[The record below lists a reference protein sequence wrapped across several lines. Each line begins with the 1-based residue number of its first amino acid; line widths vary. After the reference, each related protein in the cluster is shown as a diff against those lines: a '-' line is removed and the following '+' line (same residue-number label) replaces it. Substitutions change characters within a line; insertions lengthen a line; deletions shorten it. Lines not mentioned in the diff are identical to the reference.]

1 MSNFKKNTLAL
12 AVASGL
18 MAATPLLAAEEAKKE
33 ESLQLKE
40 VVITGEKIQRSQD
53 KTLSSVAVVTSE
65 DMRIHGDQDLQ
76 GVLDRT
82 PGVYAQ
88 SGNENWGIRG
98 IPVSGFD
105 DQGPAAMNGA
115 VSVYVDDALQVN
127 RLLTHNPMQLW
138 DMEQVEIYRGAQS
151 TTQGRNSLAGAI
163 IMKSK
168 DPTFDPEFSVRSN
181 AGKYGE
187 RGASAMANGSL
198 VDGIIAGRLAVDYQ
212 TSDGYIENEFLD
224 MDANQLRS
232 SNIRGKFLILPSDDM
247 DVLLTFSRTKQRS
260 GLNATA
266 ASNGK
271 PDYYSIYENTET
283 YNTLNQNT
291 ATAKVDYRLDDFW
304 TLTSVTS
311 GTWSKYDSILDFDR
325 TTAVNPTQTA
335 PRHHE
340 QSLGSQEFRLGYA
353 SDRVDGVIGVYLGRS
368 KGEIDDQLVNNG
380 TVLLNQKGDIKIR
393 SQALFGELNW
403 EFVDDWKL
411 ITGLRWDHE
420 KNNTK
425 INYPI
430 RVVSVTDPVVDEDIS
445 SSVLL
450 PKIGISHDLTENQV
464 LGLTWQRGYR
474 SGGVNI
480 RSRARHDSYDPEFT
494 STYELAWRGNWL
506 DRRLRTT
513 ANLYHTTW
521 KDQQVSFRN
530 LADNTTQVSNA
541 ADSRMIGLEF
551 SAEYLVTSQ
560 LLVNAGF
567 AYNDTKYKS
576 FVRDGVDLSGYEF
589 VYAPKK
595 MANVGANYTFG
606 NGLMIGGDVIYQG
619 QSISNFDSN
628 SAREITKVRRNDG
641 VTLVNLNAEY
651 PIGNLTLSG
660 YVHNLFD
667 EEYVTNNQSDNLLD
681 VGAPMTLGVA
691 ARYDF

>member
-1 MSNFKKNTLAL
+1 MRNFKKNTLAL

-18 MAATPLLAAEEAKKE
+18 MAATAALAAEEAKKGE
-33 ESLQLKE
+33 ALQLKE
-40 VVITGEKIQRSQD
+40 VVVTGEKIQRSED

-65 DMRIHGDQDLQ
+65 DIRIHGDQDLQ

-127 RLLTHNPMQLW
+127 RLLTLNPLPLW

-163 IMKSK
+163 IMRTKN
-168 DPTFDPEFSVRSN
+168 PTFDPEFSVRSN
-181 AGKYGE
+181 VGKYGE
-187 RGASAMANGSL
+187 QGASAVANGSL
-198 VDGIIAGRLAVDYQ
+198 VDGVVAARLAVDYQ
-212 TSDGYIENEFLD
+212 TADGYIENETLD

-232 SNIRGKFLILPSDDM
+232 SNVRGKFLILPSEDL
-247 DVLLTFSRTKQRS
+247 DVLLTFARTKQRS
-260 GLNATA
+260 GVNAVA
-266 ASNGK
+266 ATNGK
-271 PDYYSIYENTET
+271 PDYYSVFENTET
-283 YNTLNQNT
+283 HNTLDQDT
-291 ATAKVDYRLDDFW
+291 ATAKLDYRLDDFW

-311 GTWSKYDSILDFDR
+311 GTWSEYHSILDFDR
-325 TTAVNPTQTA
+325 RATTTQTA

-340 QSLGSQEFRLGYA
+340 QTLASQELRLGYV
-353 SDRVDGVIGVYLGRS
+353 SERVNGVIGAYLGRFE
-368 KGEIDDQLVNNG
+368 GEIDDQLVNSG
-380 TVLLNQKGDIKIR
+380 TVLLDQQGDTKID

-403 EFVDDWKL
+403 EFVEDWQL

-420 KNNTK
+420 KNRTK
-425 INYPI
+425 IDYP
-430 RVVSVTDPVVDEDIS
+430 TDILGIAADPSADEDLS

-450 PKIGISHDLTENQV
+450 PKIGLSYDLTDTQV

-474 SGGVNI
+474 SGGVNV
-480 RSRARHDSYDPEFT
+480 RTRARHETYDPEFT

-506 DRRLRTT
+506 DRRLRTS

-521 KDQQVSFRN
+521 KDQQVSFLN
-530 LADNTTQVSNA
+530 LSDSTVQVANA
-541 ADSRMIGLEF
+541 AESRMIGLEF

-567 AYNDTKYKS
+567 AYNDTKYED
-576 FVRDGVDLSGYEF
+576 FVRDGVDLSGREF
-589 VYAPKK
+589 VFAPKK
-595 MANVGANYTFG
+595 MANVGVNYTFDS
-606 NGLMIGGDVIYQG
+606 GLMIGGDVVYQG
-619 QSISNFDSN
+619 NSISNFDVN
-628 SAREITKVRRNDG
+628 GAREVTGERRNDS

-651 PIGNLTLSG
+651 PIGDLTLSG
-660 YVHNLFD
+660 YVRNLFD
-667 EEYVTNNQSDNLLD
+667 EEYITNNQSDSLVD

>member
-1 MSNFKKNTLAL
+1 MIIFKKNTLAL
-12 AVASGL
+12 AVASSL
-18 MAATPLLAAEEAKKE
+18 MAVTAAMAAEEPGAEKALE
-33 ESLQLKE
+33 LKE
-40 VVITGEKIQRSQD
+40 VVVTGEKIERSQD

-65 DMRIHGDQDLQ
+65 DIRAHGDQDLQ
-76 GVLDRT
+76 NVLDRT
-82 PGVYAQ
+82 PGIYAQ

-127 RLLTHNPMQLW
+127 RLLTHNPMLLW
-138 DMEQVEIYRGAQS
+138 DMEQVEVYRGAQS

-187 RGASAMANGSL
+187 RGTSAMANGTLIDGL
-198 VDGIIAGRLAVDYQ
+198 VAGRLAVDYQ

-247 DVLLTFSRTKQRS
+247 DVLLTFARTKQRS
-260 GLNATA
+260 GVNAVA
-266 ASNGK
+266 ANNGR
-271 PDYYSIYENTET
+271 PDYYSVFENTET
-283 YNTLNQNT
+283 HNTLDQDT

-311 GTWSKYDSILDFDR
+311 GTWSEYHSIIDFDR
-325 TTAVNPTQTA
+325 TTVGNRST

-340 QSLGSQEFRLGYA
+340 QTLGSQELRLGYA
-353 SDRVDGVIGVYLGRS
+353 SERVNGVIGAYLGRFEG
-368 KGEIDDQLVNNG
+368 KIDDQLVNAG
-380 TVLLNQKGDIKIR
+380 TVLLDQQGKTEIN

-403 EFVDDWKL
+403 EFVDGWQL

-420 KNNTK
+420 KNHTK
-425 INYPI
+425 IDYPLNPA
-430 RVVSVTDPVVDEDIS
+430 SSADEDLS

-450 PKIGISHDLTENQV
+450 PKIGLSHELTDNQV

-474 SGGVNI
+474 SGGVNV
-480 RSRARHDSYDPEFT
+480 RAGAAHRPYDPEFT
-494 STYELAWRGNWL
+494 STYELAWRGTWL
-506 DRRLRTT
+506 DRRLRTS
-513 ANLYHTTW
+513 ANLYHTRW
-521 KDQQVSFRN
+521 KDQQVSFLN
-530 LADNTTQVSNA
+530 LSDNTVQVANA
-541 ADSRMIGLEF
+541 AESRMIGMEF

-567 AYNDTKYKS
+567 AYNDTKYED
-576 FVRDGVDLSGYEF
+576 FVRDGVDLSGREF
-589 VYAPKK
+589 VFAPKK
-595 MANVGANYTFG
+595 MANVGVNYTFDS
-606 NGLMIGGDVIYQG
+606 GLMIGGDVVYQG
-619 QSISNFDSN
+619 NSISNFN
-628 SAREITKVRRNDG
+628 VNGAREVTGERRNDS
-641 VTLVNLNAEY
+641 VTLVNLNAEL

-660 YVHNLFD
+660 YVRNLFD
-667 EEYVTNNQSDNLLD
+667 EEYITNNQSDDLLD

>member
-1 MSNFKKNTLAL
+1 MSNFKKSTLAV

-18 MAATPLLAAEEAKKE
+18 MAATSVLAAEETKGEQA
-33 ESLQLKE
+33 LQLKE
-40 VVITGEKIQRSQD
+40 VMITGEKIQRSEE
-53 KTLSSVAVVTSE
+53 KTLSSVAVVTAE
-65 DMRIHGDQDLQ
+65 DIRSHGDQDLQ

-115 VSVYVDDALQVN
+115 VSVYVDDAIQVN
-127 RLLTHNPMQLW
+127 RLLTLNPMALW
-138 DMEQVEIYRGAQS
+138 DMEQVEVYRGAQS

-163 IMKSK
+163 IMRSK
-168 DPTFDPEFSVRSN
+168 APTFDPAFSVRSN
-181 AGKYGE
+181 VGKYGE

-198 VDGIIAGRLAVDYQ
+198 IDGVMAGRLAVDYQ
-212 TSDGYIENEFLD
+212 TSDGYIENDFLD

-260 GLNATA
+260 GINAVA
-266 ASNGK
+266 ARDAR
-271 PDYYSIYENTET
+271 PDYYKLYENTET
-283 YNTLNQNT
+283 LHTLAQNT

-325 TTAVNPTQTA
+325 TTTVTQTA
-335 PRHHE
+335 PRHNE
-340 QSLGSQEFRLGYA
+340 QTLGSQELRLGYA
-353 SDRVDGVIGVYLGRS
+353 SDRVNGVMGLYLGRS
-368 KGEIDDQLVNNG
+368 KGEIDDQLVSG
-380 TVLLNQKGDIKIR
+380 STVALNQKGETKID
-393 SQALFGELNW
+393 SHAVFGELNW
-403 EFVDDWKL
+403 EFVDDWQL

-425 INYPI
+425 IDYPV
-430 RVVSVTDPVVDEDIS
+430 RLVPVPDPVVDRSLS

-480 RSRARHDSYDPEFT
+480 RTRARHDTYDPEFT

-530 LADNTTQVSNA
+530 IADNTTQVSNA

-589 VYAPKK
+589 VNAPKK

-619 QSISNFDSN
+619 QSISNFDAN
-628 SAREITKVRRNDG
+628 SAREITKVRRNDS

-651 PIGNLTLSG
+651 PIGELTLSG

-667 EEYVTNNQSDNLLD
+667 EKYITNNQGDTLLD

>member
-18 MAATPLLAAEEAKKE
+18 VAASALAAEEARE
-33 ESLQLKE
+33 EGTLQLRE
-40 VVITGEKIQRSQD
+40 VVITGEKIQRTEGR
-53 KTLSSVAVVTSE
+53 TLSSVAVVTS
-65 DMRIHGDQDLQ
+65 DDIRSHGDNDLQ
-76 GVLDRT
+76 SVLDRT

-127 RLLTHNPMQLW
+127 RLLTLNPLPLW

-163 IMKSK
+163 VMRTKN
-168 DPTFDPEFSVRSN
+168 PTFDPEFSVRGN
-181 AGKYGE
+181 VGKYGE
-187 RGASAMANGSL
+187 RGTSAVANGSL
-198 VDGIIAGRLAVDYQ
+198 VDGVIAGRVAVDYQ
-212 TSDGYIENEFLD
+212 TVDGYIRNETLD
-224 MDANQLRS
+224 KDANLLRN
-232 SNIRGKFLILPSDDM
+232 SNIRGKFLILPSDDV
-247 DVLLTFSRTKQRS
+247 DLLLTFARTEQRS
-260 GLNATA
+260 GVNAVA
-266 ASNGK
+266 ARNGR
-271 PDYYSIYENTET
+271 PDYFKLYENTET
-283 YNTLNQNT
+283 HNTLEQNS
-291 ATAKVDYRLDDFW
+291 ATAKLDYRLDDFW

-311 GTWSKYDSILDFDR
+311 GTWSEYKSILDFDR
-325 TTAVNPTQTA
+325 TPTVTQTA

-340 QSLGSQEFRLGYA
+340 QTLGSQELRLGYS
-353 SDRVDGVIGVYLGRS
+353 SDRVNGVVGVYLGRF

-380 TVLLNQKGDIKIR
+380 TVLLDQQGDTKIN

-403 EFVDDWKL
+403 EFVDDWQL

-420 KNNTK
+420 KNTTK
-425 INYPI
+425 IEYPTDLLGI
-430 RVVSVTDPVVDEDIS
+430 ATDPLADEDTS

-450 PKIGISHDLTENQV
+450 PKIGISYDLTENHV

-474 SGGVNI
+474 SGGVNV
-480 RSRARHDSYDPEFT
+480 RTRARHETYDPEFT

-506 DRRLRTT
+506 DRRLRTN

-521 KDQQVSFRN
+521 KDQQVSFLN
-530 LADNTTQVSNA
+530 LADNTQQVDNA
-541 ADSRMIGLEF
+541 AESRMVGLEF

-560 LLVNAGF
+560 LLLNAGF
-567 AYNDTKYKS
+567 AYNDTEYKS
-576 FVRDGVDLSGYEF
+576 FVRDGVDLSGREF
-589 VYAPKK
+589 VFAPKK
-595 MANVGANYTFG
+595 MANVGANYTFA
-606 NGLMIGGDVIYQG
+606 NGLMIGGDVVYQG
-619 QSISNFDSN
+619 KSISNFDVN
-628 SAREITKVRRNDG
+628 SAREVTRVRYNDS

-651 PIGNLTLSG
+651 PLGNLTLSG
-660 YVHNLFD
+660 YVRNLFD
-667 EEYVTNNQSDNLLD
+667 ERYITNNQSDSLLD
-681 VGAPMTLGVA
+681 VGAPLTVGMA

>member
-1 MSNFKKNTLAL
+1 MNKFKKNTLAL

-18 MAATPLLAAEEAKKE
+18 MVATSALAAEVADKE
-33 ESLQLKE
+33 QALQLKDA
-40 VVITGEKIQRSQD
+40 VVTGEKIQRSQD

-65 DMRIHGDQDLQ
+65 DIRTHGDQDLQ
-76 GVLDRT
+76 AVLDRT

-105 DQGPAAMNGA
+105 DQGPAALNGA
-115 VSVYVDDALQVN
+115 VSVYVDDALQAN
-127 RLLTHNPMQLW
+127 RLLTLNPMGLW

-168 DPTFDPEFSVRSN
+168 DPTFDPEFSVKGN
-181 AGKYGE
+181 TGTYGE
-187 RGASAMANGSL
+187 RGTSAMVNGSL
-198 VDGIIAGRLAVDYQ
+198 VDGVIAGRLAVDYQ

-232 SNIRGKFLILPSDDM
+232 SNVRGKFLILPSDDM
-247 DVLLTFSRTKQRS
+247 DVLLTFTRTKQRA
-260 GLNATA
+260 GLNAA
-266 ASNGK
+266 AATSAK
-271 PDYYSIYENTET
+271 PDYYKVYESTET
-283 YNTLNQNT
+283 LHTLAQNT

-311 GTWSKYDSILDFDR
+311 GTWSKYDSMLDFDR
-325 TTAVNPTQTA
+325 TTTADQTT
-335 PRHHE
+335 PRHNE
-340 QSLGSQEFRLGYA
+340 QTLGTQELRLGYV
-353 SDRVDGVIGVYLGRS
+353 SDRLDGVFGVYLGRS
-368 KGEIDDQLVNNG
+368 KGEFDDKLVSNG
-380 TVLLNQKGDIKIR
+380 TVLLNQLGETKIN
-393 SQALFGELNW
+393 SQAVFGELNW
-403 EFVDDWKL
+403 TFVDSWKL
-411 ITGLRWDHE
+411 ITGLRWDNE

-425 INYPI
+425 ISYP
-430 RVVSVTDPVVDEDIS
+430 VGAVFAVDPDVDRDIS

-464 LGLTWQRGYR
+464 IGLTWQRGYR

-480 RSRARHDSYDPEFT
+480 RSRARHDAYDPEFT
-494 STYELAWRGNWL
+494 STYELAWRANWL

-513 ANLYHTTW
+513 ANLYHTNW
-521 KDQQVSFRN
+521 KDQQVVFRN
-530 LADNTTQVSNA
+530 APSDPAQVANA
-541 ADSRMIGLEF
+541 GESRMIGLEF

-589 VYAPKK
+589 VYAPKQ
-595 MANVGANYTFG
+595 MANVGANYTFA
-606 NGLMIGGDVIYQG
+606 NGLMIGGDVVYQDK
-619 QSISNFDSN
+619 SISNFDVSG
-628 SAREITKVRRNDG
+628 STVTGKRYNDS
-641 VTLVNLNAEY
+641 VALVNLNAEY

-660 YVHNLFD
+660 YVRNLFD
-667 EEYVTNNQSDNLLD
+667 KEYVTNNQSDNLLD

>member
-1 MSNFKKNTLAL
+1 MNNFKKNTLAL

-18 MAATPLLAAEEAKKE
+18 MAATAALAAEEAKKE
-33 ESLQLKE
+33 EALQLKE
-40 VVITGEKIQRSQD
+40 AVVTGEKIQRSED
-53 KTLSSVAVVTSE
+53 RTLSSVAVVTSE
-65 DMRIHGDQDLQ
+65 DIRLHGDQDLQ

-98 IPVSGFD
+98 IQVSGFD

-127 RLLTHNPMQLW
+127 RLLTLNPLPLW

-163 IMKSK
+163 IMRTKN
-168 DPTFDPEFSVRSN
+168 PTFDPEFSVRSN
-181 AGKYGE
+181 VGKYGE
-187 RGASAMANGSL
+187 RGASAVANGSL
-198 VDGIIAGRLAVDYQ
+198 IDGVVAARLAVDYQ
-212 TSDGYIENEFLD
+212 TADGYIENETLD

-232 SNIRGKFLILPSDDM
+232 SNVRGKLLILPSEDL
-247 DVLLTFSRTKQRS
+247 DVLLTFARTKQRS
-260 GLNATA
+260 GVNAVA
-266 ASNGK
+266 ATNGR
-271 PDYYSIYENTET
+271 PDYYSVFENTET
-283 YNTLNQNT
+283 HNTLDQDT
-291 ATAKVDYRLDDFW
+291 ATAKLDYRLDDFW

-311 GTWSKYDSILDFDR
+311 GTWSEYHSILDFDR
-325 TTAVNPTQTA
+325 TPVFNRST

-340 QSLGSQEFRLGYA
+340 QMLASQELRLGYA
-353 SDRVDGVIGVYLGRS
+353 SERVNGVIGAYLGRFE
-368 KGEIDDQLVNNG
+368 GDIDDQLVIDG
-380 TVLLNQKGDIKIR
+380 AVGLDQQGETEID

-403 EFVDDWKL
+403 EFVEDWQL

-420 KNNTK
+420 KNRTQ
-425 INYPI
+425 IRYPLTPS
-430 RVVSVTDPVVDEDIS
+430 RSADEDLS

-450 PKIGISHDLTENQV
+450 PKIGISHDLTENQI

-474 SGGVNI
+474 SGGVNV
-480 RSRARHDSYDPEFT
+480 RAGTAHRPYDPEFT

-506 DRRLRTT
+506 DRRLRTS

-521 KDQQVSFRN
+521 KDQQVSFLN
-530 LADNTTQVSNA
+530 LSDNTVQVANA
-541 ADSRMIGLEF
+541 AESRMIGLEL

-567 AYNDTKYKS
+567 AYNDTKYEN
-576 FVRDGVDLSGYEF
+576 FVRDGVDLSGREF
-589 VYAPKK
+589 VFAPKK
-595 MANVGANYTFG
+595 MANIGVNYTFDS
-606 NGLMIGGDVIYQG
+606 GLMIGGDVVYQG
-619 QSISNFDSN
+619 NSISNFDIN
-628 SAREITKVRRNDG
+628 DAREVTGERRNDS

-651 PIGNLTLSG
+651 PIGDLTLSG
-660 YVHNLFD
+660 YVRNLFD
-667 EEYVTNNQSDNLLD
+667 EEYITNNQSDSLVD

>member
-1 MSNFKKNTLAL
+1 MIIFKKNTLAL
-12 AVASGL
+12 AVASSL
-18 MAATPLLAAEEAKKE
+18 MVVTAVMATEEPSAEKALE
-33 ESLQLKE
+33 LQE
-40 VVITGEKIQRSQD
+40 VVVTGEKIQRSQD

-65 DMRIHGDQDLQ
+65 DIRVHGDQDLQ

-127 RLLTHNPMQLW
+127 RLLTLNPMGLW

-168 DPTFDPEFSVRSN
+168 DPTFDPAFSVRSN
-181 AGKYGE
+181 VGKYGE
-187 RGASAMANGSL
+187 RGASAVANGSL
-198 VDGIIAGRLAVDYQ
+198 IDGVAAGRIAVDYQ
-212 TSDGYIENEFLD
+212 TFDGYIENDFLD

-260 GLNATA
+260 GVNATA
-266 ASNGK
+266 ATNAK
-271 PDYYSIYENTET
+271 PDYYHVYENTET
-283 YNTLNQNT
+283 LNTLAQNT
-291 ATAKVDYRLDDFW
+291 ATAKLDYRLDDFW

-311 GTWSKYDSILDFDR
+311 GTWAKYDSILDFDR
-325 TTAVNPTQTA
+325 TTTVMQTA
-335 PRHHE
+335 PRHNE
-340 QSLGSQEFRLGYA
+340 QTLGSQEVRLGYA
-353 SDRVDGVIGVYLGRS
+353 SARVNGVMGMYLGRS
-368 KGEIDDQLVNNG
+368 KGEIDDQLVSG
-380 TVLLNQKGDIKIR
+380 TMVALNQKGETNIN
-393 SQALFGELNW
+393 SHAVFGELNW
-403 EFVDDWKL
+403 EFVDDWQL

-425 INYPI
+425 ISYPV
-430 RVVSVTDPVVDEDIS
+430 RLVSVPDPAVDKDLS

-480 RSRARHDSYDPEFT
+480 RTRSRHDTYDPEFT

-506 DRRLRTT
+506 DRRLRTN
-513 ANLYHTTW
+513 ANLYHTAW

-530 LADNTTQVSNA
+530 IANNTTQVSNA

-595 MANVGANYTFG
+595 MANMGANYTFG
-606 NGLMIGGDVIYQG
+606 NGLMIGGNVIYQG

-628 SAREITKVRRNDG
+628 SAREITRVRRNDS

-651 PIGNLTLSG
+651 PIGDLTLSG

-667 EEYVTNNQSDNLLD
+667 EEYITNNQSDNLLD

>member
-1 MSNFKKNTLAL
+1 MNNFKKNTLAL
-12 AVASGL
+12 AVASSL
-18 MAATPLLAAEEAKKE
+18 MAATAALAAEEAKKE
-33 ESLQLKE
+33 EALQLKE
-40 VVITGEKIQRSQD
+40 AVVTGEKIQRSED
-53 KTLSSVAVVTSE
+53 RTLSSVAVVTSE
-65 DMRIHGDQDLQ
+65 DIRIHGDQDLQ

-127 RLLTHNPMQLW
+127 RLLTLNPLPLW

-163 IMKSK
+163 IMRTKN
-168 DPTFDPEFSVRSN
+168 PTFDPEFSVRSN
-181 AGKYGE
+181 VGKYGE
-187 RGASAMANGSL
+187 RGASAVANGSL
-198 VDGIIAGRLAVDYQ
+198 VDGVMAARLAVDYQ
-212 TSDGYIENEFLD
+212 TADGYIENETLD

-232 SNIRGKFLILPSDDM
+232 SNVRGKLLILPSDDL
-247 DVLLTFSRTKQRS
+247 DVLLTFARTKQRS
-260 GLNATA
+260 GVNAVA
-266 ASNGK
+266 ATNGR
-271 PDYYSIYENTET
+271 PNYYSVFENTET
-283 YNTLNQNT
+283 HNTLDQDT
-291 ATAKVDYRLDDFW
+291 ATAKLDYRLDDFW

-311 GTWSKYDSILDFDR
+311 GTWSEYHSILDFDR
-325 TTAVNPTQTA
+325 LPTATQTA

-340 QSLGSQEFRLGYA
+340 QTLASQELRLGYS
-353 SDRVDGVIGVYLGRS
+353 SDRVTGVMGVYLGHFT
-368 KGEIDDQLVNNG
+368 GDIDDQLVNNG
-380 TVLLNQKGDIKIR
+380 TVLLDQQGDTEIN
-393 SQALFGELNW
+393 SQAVFGELNW
-403 EFVDDWKL
+403 EFVDGWQL

-420 KNNTK
+420 KNTTK
-425 INYPI
+425 IEYPTDVLGI
-430 RVVSVTDPVVDEDIS
+430 ATDPSADEDIS

-450 PKIGISHDLTENQV
+450 PKIGISYDLTDNQV

-474 SGGVNI
+474 SGGVNV
-480 RSRARHDSYDPEFT
+480 RTRARHETYDPEFT

-506 DRRLRTT
+506 DKRLRTS

-521 KDQQVSFRN
+521 KDQQVSFLN
-530 LADNTTQVSNA
+530 LSDNTVQVANA
-541 ADSRMIGLEF
+541 AESRMIGLEF

-567 AYNDTKYKS
+567 AYNDTKYED
-576 FVRDGVDLSGYEF
+576 FVRDGVDLSGREF
-589 VYAPKK
+589 VFAPKK
-595 MANVGANYTFG
+595 MANVGVNYTFDS
-606 NGLMIGGDVIYQG
+606 GLMIGGDVVYQG
-619 QSISNFDSN
+619 NSISNFDTN
-628 SAREITKVRRNDG
+628 SAREVTGERRNDS

-660 YVHNLFD
+660 YVRNLFD
-667 EEYVTNNQSDNLLD
+667 EEYITNNQSDSLVD

>member
-1 MSNFKKNTLAL
+1 MIIFKKNTLAL
-12 AVASGL
+12 AVASSL
-18 MAATPLLAAEEAKKE
+18 MAVTAAMAAEEPGAKKALE
-33 ESLQLKE
+33 LKE
-40 VVITGEKIQRSQD
+40 VVVTGEKIERSQD

-65 DMRIHGDQDLQ
+65 DIRAHGDQDLQ
-76 GVLDRT
+76 NVLDRT
-82 PGVYAQ
+82 PGIYAQ

-127 RLLTHNPMQLW
+127 RLLTHNPMLLW
-138 DMEQVEIYRGAQS
+138 DMEQVEVYRGAQS

-187 RGASAMANGSL
+187 RGTSAMANGTLIDGL
-198 VDGIIAGRLAVDYQ
+198 VAGRLAVDYQ

-247 DVLLTFSRTKQRS
+247 DLLLTFARTKQRS
-260 GLNATA
+260 GLNAVA
-266 ASNGK
+266 AVNGK
-271 PDYYSIYENTET
+271 PDYYSVYENTET
-283 YNTLNQNT
+283 YNTLAQNT
-291 ATAKVDYRLDDFW
+291 ATAKLDYRLDDFW

-325 TTAVNPTQTA
+325 TTTLTQTA

-340 QSLGSQEFRLGYA
+340 QTLGSQELRLGY
-353 SDRVDGVIGVYLGRS
+353 SSEKVSGVMGAYLGRL

-380 TVLLNQKGDIKIR
+380 AVLLNQKGETKIN
-393 SQALFGELNW
+393 SHALFGELNW
-403 EFVDDWKL
+403 EFVDDWQL

-420 KNNTK
+420 KNDTK
-425 INYPI
+425 IDYPVRI
-430 RVVSVTDPVVDEDIS
+430 VAAPDPVADESIS

-464 LGLTWQRGYR
+464 VGLTWQRGYR
-474 SGGVNI
+474 SGGVNV
-480 RSRARHDSYDPEFT
+480 RARARHEAYDPEFT

-506 DRRLRTT
+506 DRRLRTSL
-513 ANLYHTTW
+513 NLYHTSW
-521 KDQQVSFRN
+521 KDQQVSFLN
-530 LADNTTQVSNA
+530 IADGTTQVTNA
-541 ADSRMIGLEF
+541 ADSRMIGMEF
-551 SAEYLVTSQ
+551 SAEYLLTPQ

-576 FVRDGVDLSGYEF
+576 FIRDGVDLSGYEF
-589 VYAPKK
+589 IYAPKK
-595 MANVGANYTFG
+595 MANLGANYTFDS
-606 NGLMIGGDVIYQG
+606 GLMIGGDIVYQG
-619 QSISNFDSN
+619 RSISNFDIN
-628 SAREITKVRRNDG
+628 GAREVTNVRRNDS
-641 VTLVNLNAEY
+641 VALVNLNAEY
-651 PIGNLTLSG
+651 PMGNLTLSG
-660 YVHNLFD
+660 YVRNLFD
-667 EEYVTNNQSDNLLD
+667 EQYITNNQGDDLLD

>member
-1 MSNFKKNTLAL
+1 MNNFKKNTLAV

-18 MAATPLLAAEEAKKE
+18 MAATSVLAAEEVRGEQA
-33 ESLQLKE
+33 LQLKE
-40 VVITGEKIQRSQD
+40 VMITGEKIQRSEE
-53 KTLSSVAVVTSE
+53 KTLSSVAVTTAE
-65 DMRIHGDQDLQ
+65 DMRSHGDQDLQ
-76 GVLDRT
+76 AVLDRT

-115 VSVYVDDALQVN
+115 VSVYVDDALQAN
-127 RLLTHNPMQLW
+127 RLLTLNPMALW

-163 IMKSK
+163 IMRSK

-181 AGKYGE
+181 IGKYGE
-187 RGASAMANGSL
+187 RGTSAMANGSL
-198 VDGIIAGRLAVDYQ
+198 IDGVVAGRLAVDYQ
-212 TSDGYIENEFLD
+212 TSDGYIENDFLD

-260 GLNATA
+260 GINAVA
-266 ASNGK
+266 ARDAR
-271 PDYYSIYENTET
+271 PDYYKLYENTET
-283 YNTLNQNT
+283 LHTLAQNT

-325 TTAVNPTQTA
+325 TTTVTQTA
-335 PRHHE
+335 PRHNE
-340 QSLGSQEFRLGYA
+340 QTLGSQELRLGYA
-353 SDRVDGVIGVYLGRS
+353 SDRVNGVMGLYLGRS
-368 KGEIDDQLVNNG
+368 KGEIDDKLVSG
-380 TVLLNQKGDIKIR
+380 STVALNQTGETKID
-393 SQALFGELNW
+393 SHAVFGELNW
-403 EFVDDWKL
+403 EFVDDWQL

-425 INYPI
+425 IEYPV
-430 RVVSVTDPVVDEDIS
+430 RLVAVPDPVVDRDLS

-480 RSRARHDSYDPEFT
+480 RTRSRHDTYDPEFT

-506 DRRLRTT
+506 DRRLRTN

-530 LADNTTQVSNA
+530 IADNTTQVSNA

-567 AYNDTKYKS
+567 AYNDTTYKS

-589 VYAPKK
+589 VNAPEK

-606 NGLMIGGDVIYQG
+606 NGLMIGGDVVYQG
-619 QSISNFDSN
+619 QSISNFDTN
-628 SAREITKVRRNDG
+628 SAREITKVRRNDS

-651 PIGNLTLSG
+651 PIGDLTLSG
-660 YVHNLFD
+660 YVRNLFD
-667 EEYVTNNQSDNLLD
+667 EQYITNNQGDTLLD

>member
-33 ESLQLKE
+33 ETLQLKE

-105 DQGPAAMNGA
+105 DQGPAALNGA
-115 VSVYVDDALQVN
+115 VSVYVDDALQTN
-127 RLLTHNPMQLW
+127 RLLTFNPMGLW

-151 TTQGRNSLAGAI
+151 TTQGRNSLAGAV

-168 DPTFDPEFSVRSN
+168 DPTFDPEFSVRGN
-181 AGKYGE
+181 TGKYGE
-187 RGASAMANGSL
+187 RGTSAMANGSL
-198 VDGIIAGRLAVDYQ
+198 VDGVIAGRLAIDYQ

-232 SNIRGKFLILPSDDM
+232 SNVRGKLLILPSDDL
-247 DVLLTFSRTKQRS
+247 DVLLTFARTKQRA
-260 GLNATA
+260 GLNAA
-266 ASNGK
+266 AATNAR
-271 PDYYSIYENTET
+271 PDYYKVYENTET
-283 YNTLNQNT
+283 LHTLAQNT

-311 GTWSKYDSILDFDR
+311 GTWSKYDSMLDFDR
-325 TTAVNPTQTA
+325 NTTANQAT
-335 PRHHE
+335 PRHNE
-340 QSLGSQEFRLGYA
+340 QTLGSQELRLGYV
-353 SDRVDGVIGVYLGRS
+353 SDRLDGVFGVYLGRS
-368 KGEIDDQLVNNG
+368 KGEFDDKLVDNG
-380 TVLLNQKGDIKIR
+380 TVLLNQLGETKIN
-393 SQALFGELNW
+393 SQAVFGELNW
-403 EFVDDWKL
+403 TFVDNWQL

-425 INYPI
+425 ISYPVGAAAAI
-430 RVVSVTDPVVDEDIS
+430 DPNVDRDIS

-464 LGLTWQRGYR
+464 IGLTWQRGYR

-480 RSRARHDSYDPEFT
+480 RSRASHDAYDPEFT

-513 ANLYHTTW
+513 ANLYHTDW
-521 KDQQVSFRN
+521 KDQQVVFRN
-530 LADNTTQVSNA
+530 APTDPAQVANA
-541 ADSRMIGLEF
+541 GESRMIGLEF

-567 AYNDTKYKS
+567 AYSDTKYEK
-576 FVRDGVDLSGYEF
+576 FVRDRVDLSGYEF
-589 VYAPKK
+589 MYAPKK
-595 MANVGANYTFG
+595 MANVGANYTFN
-606 NGLMIGGDVIYQG
+606 NGFMLGADVVYQSK
-619 QSISNFDSN
+619 SISNFDVSGTTVT
-628 SAREITKVRRNDG
+628 SKRYNDS

-660 YVHNLFD
+660 YVRNLFD
-667 EEYVTNNQSDNLLD
+667 EEYITNNQSDSLLD

>member
-1 MSNFKKNTLAL
+1 MINFKESTLAI

-18 MAATPLLAAEEAKKE
+18 IAATSVLAAEEIGGDQA
-33 ESLQLKE
+33 LQLEE
-40 VVITGEKIQRSQD
+40 VMITGEKIQRSEE
-53 KTLSSVAVVTSE
+53 KTLSSVAVATSE
-65 DMRIHGDQDLQ
+65 DLRSHGDQDLQ
-76 GVLDRT
+76 SVMDRT

-127 RLLTHNPMQLW
+127 RLMTLNPMALW

-163 IMKSK
+163 IMRSK
-168 DPTFDPEFSVRSN
+168 DPTFDPQFSVRSN
-181 AGKYGE
+181 VGKYGE

-198 VDGIIAGRLAVDYQ
+198 IDGVVAGRLAVDYQ
-212 TSDGYIENEFLD
+212 TADGYIENDFLN

-260 GLNATA
+260 GINAVA
-266 ASNGK
+266 ASDAR
-271 PDYYSIYENTET
+271 PDYYKISENTET
-283 YNTLNQNT
+283 LHTLAQNT
-291 ATAKVDYRLDDFW
+291 ATAKIDYRLDDFW

-325 TTAVNPTQTA
+325 TTTVTQTA
-335 PRHHE
+335 PRHNE
-340 QSLGSQEFRLGYA
+340 QTLGSQELRLGYA
-353 SDRVDGVIGVYLGRS
+353 SDRVSGVMGMYLGRS
-368 KGEIDDQLVNNG
+368 KGEIDDQLVNG
-380 TVLLNQKGDIKIR
+380 TTVALNQKGETKID
-393 SQALFGELNW
+393 SHAVFGELNW
-403 EFVDDWKL
+403 EFVDDWQL

-425 INYPI
+425 IDYPVRLI
-430 RVVSVTDPVVDEDIS
+430 SVPDPVVDRDLS

-480 RSRARHDSYDPEFT
+480 RSRSSHDTYDPEFT
-494 STYELAWRGNWL
+494 STYELAWRGTWL
-506 DRRLRTT
+506 DRRLRTN
-513 ANLYHTTW
+513 ANLYRTSW

-530 LADNTTQVSNA
+530 IADNTTQVSNA

-567 AYNDTKYKS
+567 AYNDTTYKS

-606 NGLMIGGDVIYQG
+606 NGLMIGGDIIYQG
-619 QSISNFDSN
+619 QSISNFDTN
-628 SAREITKVRRNDG
+628 TAREITRVRRNDS

-651 PIGNLTLSG
+651 PIGDLTLSG
-660 YVHNLFD
+660 YVRNLFD
-667 EEYVTNNQSDNLLD
+667 EQYTTNNQSDTLLD

>member
-1 MSNFKKNTLAL
+1 MNNFKKNTLVL

-18 MAATPLLAAEEAKKE
+18 MAATAALAAEEAKKE
-33 ESLQLKE
+33 EALQLKE
-40 VVITGEKIQRSQD
+40 AVVTGEKIQRSED
-53 KTLSSVAVVTSE
+53 RTLSSVAVVTSE
-65 DMRIHGDQDLQ
+65 DIRLHGDQDLQ

-127 RLLTHNPMQLW
+127 RLLTLNPLPLW

-163 IMKSK
+163 IMRTKN
-168 DPTFDPEFSVRSN
+168 PTFDPEFSVRSN
-181 AGKYGE
+181 VGKYGE
-187 RGASAMANGSL
+187 RGASAVANGSL
-198 VDGIIAGRLAVDYQ
+198 IDGVVAARLAVDYQ
-212 TSDGYIENEFLD
+212 TADGYIENETLD

-232 SNIRGKFLILPSDDM
+232 SNVRGKLLILPSEDL
-247 DVLLTFSRTKQRS
+247 DVLLTFARTKQRS
-260 GLNATA
+260 GVNAVA
-266 ASNGK
+266 ATNGR
-271 PDYYSIYENTET
+271 PDYYSVFENTET
-283 YNTLNQNT
+283 HNTLDQDT
-291 ATAKVDYRLDDFW
+291 ATAKLDYRLDDFW

-311 GTWSKYDSILDFDR
+311 GTWSEYHSILDFDR
-325 TTAVNPTQTA
+325 LPNRTQTA

-340 QSLGSQEFRLGYA
+340 QTLGSQELRLGYS
-353 SDRVDGVIGVYLGRS
+353 SDRVTGVMGVYLGHFT
-368 KGEIDDQLVNNG
+368 GDIDDQLVNNG
-380 TVLLNQKGDIKIR
+380 TVLLDQQGDTEIN

-403 EFVDDWKL
+403 EFIEDWQL

-420 KNNTK
+420 KNTTK
-425 INYPI
+425 IEYPTDVLGI
-430 RVVSVTDPVVDEDIS
+430 ATDPSADEDIS

-450 PKIGISHDLTENQV
+450 PKIGISYDLTDNQV

-474 SGGVNI
+474 SGGVNV
-480 RSRARHDSYDPEFT
+480 RTRARHETYDPEFT

-506 DRRLRTT
+506 DKRLRTS

-521 KDQQVSFRN
+521 KDQQVSFLN
-530 LADNTTQVSNA
+530 LSDNTVQVANA
-541 ADSRMIGLEF
+541 AESRMIGLEF

-567 AYNDTKYKS
+567 AYNDTKYEN
-576 FVRDGVDLSGYEF
+576 FVRDGVDLSGREF
-589 VYAPKK
+589 VFAPKK
-595 MANVGANYTFG
+595 MANIGVNYTFDS
-606 NGLMIGGDVIYQG
+606 GLMIGGDVVYQG
-619 QSISNFDSN
+619 NSISNFDTN
-628 SAREITKVRRNDG
+628 GAREVTGERRNDS

-651 PIGNLTLSG
+651 PIGDLTLSG
-660 YVHNLFD
+660 YVRNLFD
-667 EEYVTNNQSDNLLD
+667 EEYITNNQSDSLVD